1 MSGVTTQ
8 HPLYKARH
16 NLRQRIRDCLWGTDR
31 VKSRTTQYL
40 PLPDPLCNDAKDRR
54 YLDYLYR
61 SYYVNLPQKTV
72 VSLRGLVMRKSP
84 EVKLVPRLEYL
95 EDDADG
101 NGTDL
106 VQMIASALDE
116 SCSLGNFGLLARQ
129 PLAEEGIT
137 RSNEG
142 DFLPVISMYKEE
154 QIVNWRVTNGKLT
167 MVVLLEAVELPKEG
181 DMFETVQ
188 AARYRVY
195 YLNESGQVVE
205 DVYQGKEKE
214 QLITQF
220 YGDDYYSGIV
230 NVSDDWE
237 VTSTTFAERS
247 EIPFIFCGSIDN
259 LPGLDPAP
267 IENIC
272 EFALK
277 MYMVS
282 ADEMEN
288 LHQACGGVLTISSNL
303 REEDWKE
310 LNGDTKI
317 NVNFGAIHLG
327 ENGAMNYVQATES
340 TMVSSTM
347 QRLMDMAI
355 AQGAQIIMPDNADS
369 TATEARINQG
379 ASLSQLGQIVQ
390 NVSQAFTWIIDK
402 CAEMVNAPTENMIAL
417 NDEFFFEK
425 MTPDEMRAWFEGIMK
440 GYTTQTDFN
449 IAMRKGGLIS
459 ESRTDEDLEA
469 ELEEAKLESGV
480 DGVVTGFSQAQQ

>member
-1 MSGVTTQ
+1 MSVTNQ
-8 HPLYKARH
+8 HPLYKARAP
-16 NLRQRIRDCLWGTDR
+16 LRMRIRDCLGGTDR
-31 VKSRTTQYL
+31 VKSRGELYL
-40 PLPDPLCNDAKDRR
+40 PLPDPLCNSTSDQR
-54 YLDYLYR
+54 YKDYLYR

-72 VSLRGLVMRKSP
+72 VSLRGLVMRKNP
-84 EVKLVPRLEYL
+84 EIELVPRLDYL
-95 EDDADG
+95 EYDADG
-101 NGTDL
+101 NDTDL
-106 VQMIASALDE
+106 TQLISSAIDE

-142 DFLPVISMYKEE
+142 QFMPRISMYCEE

-167 MVVLLEAVELPKEG
+167 MVVLLEAIEKAKDG
-181 DMFETVQ
+181 DMFETVV

-230 NVSDDWE
+230 NVSDDWD

-247 EIPFIFCGSIDN
+247 EIPFVFCGSIDN

-288 LHQACGGVLTISSNL
+288 LHQACGGVLTISSAL
-303 REEDWKE
+303 GVEDWKE
-310 LNGDTKI
+310 MNGDTKI

-327 ENGAMNYVQATES
+327 EGGAMNYVQATES

-440 GYTTQTDFN
+440 GYVTQTDLN

-469 ELEEAKLESGV
+469 ELEEAKIDVSDSGLMA
-480 DGVVTGFSQAQQ
+480 GFNNQQ

>member
-8 HPLYKARH
+8 HPLYKAREC
-16 NLRQRIRDCLWGTDR
+16 LRRRIRDCLCGTDR
-31 VKSRTTQYL
+31 VKSRGKLYL
-40 PLPDPLCNDAKDRR
+40 PLPDPLCNSEKDQR

-84 EVKLVPRLEYL
+84 NIELVSRLEYL

-142 DFLPVISMYKEE
+142 QFMPVISMYKEE

-195 YLNESGQVVE
+195 YLNESGKVVE
-205 DVYQGKEKE
+205 DIYQGKEKE
-214 QLITQF
+214 QLITNF
-220 YGDDYYSGIV
+220 YGDDYYSGAV
-230 NVSDDWE
+230 EVSGDWK
-237 VTSTTFAERS
+237 VTSTTFEERT

-288 LHQACGGVLTISSNL
+288 LHQACGGVLTISSAL
-303 REEDWKE
+303 GMEDWQE
-310 LNGDTKI
+310 MNGSTKI
-317 NVNFGAIHLG
+317 NVNFGAVHLG

-347 QRLMDMAI
+347 TRLMDMAI
-355 AQGAQIIMPDNADS
+355 AQGAQIIMPDNANS

-390 NVSQAFTWIIDK
+390 NVSQAFTWIVNK

-440 GYTTQTDFN
+440 GMVTQTDFN

-469 ELEEAKLESGV
+469 ELEEARLESGG
-480 DGVVTGFSQAQQ
+480 DGVVTGFSQAQ